1 MWKSLKWKS
10 CLGKDKRK
18 NMNNEILAIYVRG
31 FIEKYKENIMIY
43 SLFFLWISSTKNN
56 LNIFPGD

>member
-1 MWKSLKWKS
+1 MWKSFKWKS

-18 NMNNEILAIYVRG
+18 SMNSEILAIYVRG

-43 SLFFLWISSTKNN
+43 GLFFLWISSTNN
-56 LNIFPGD
+56 DLNIFPVD